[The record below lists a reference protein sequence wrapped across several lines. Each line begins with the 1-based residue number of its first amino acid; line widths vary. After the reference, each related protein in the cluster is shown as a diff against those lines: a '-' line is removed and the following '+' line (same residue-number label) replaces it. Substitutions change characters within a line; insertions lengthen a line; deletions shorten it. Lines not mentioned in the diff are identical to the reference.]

1 LEENF
6 KMNSAVTPLRGPLAL
21 LAVLALVVGACGGT
35 GATTRPSVAPSAAA
49 TDPDVASPSAA
60 ATDGGAT
67 SPSAAATDEGAASPP
82 SGGDVDLSGV
92 ELTVASKEFTEQLIL
107 GEITVQ
113 VLEAAGATVD
123 NQVGLIGSDVVRG
136 ALTSGEV
143 DMYWEYTGTG
153 WINHLENETPVA
165 GTEEQY
171 VAVRDADAAN
181 GIVWLE
187 PAPLNN
193 TYAIAVASETA
204 TELELTT
211 VSDLAA
217 HAGENP
223 EGATLCAASEFLGRN
238 DGLPGLEAA
247 YGYEFSDVATV
258 ELGLIPDQIDS
269 GENCVFGEVFATDSR
284 MAALDLL
291 VLEDDLAFFPV
302 YEPSLNV
309 RQEVFDANPGLADL
323 FAPVAAALDTVTMT
337 GLNSEVDQ
345 GGSEPADVAADFL
358 QEAGLIGE

>member
-1 LEENF
+1 
-6 KMNSAVTPLRGPLAL
+6 MNSAVIPSRGSFAL

-35 GATTRPSVAPSAAA
+35 GPTTMPSVAAPSAAA
-49 TDPDVASPSAA
+49 TDPDAASPSAA
-60 ATDGGAT
+60 ATDDGAA
-67 SPSAAATDEGAASPP
+67 SPSAAATDDGAASPP
-82 SGGDVDLSGV
+82 TGGDVDLSGV

-107 GEITVQ
+107 GEIAVQ

-136 ALTSGEV
+136 ALTSGDI

-193 TYAIAVASETA
+193 TYAIAVASETSA
-204 TELELTT
+204 SMEVTT
-211 VSDLAA
+211 LSDLAA
-217 HAGENP
+217 NA

-247 YGYEFSDVATV
+247 YGFAFSDVATV
-258 ELGLIPDQIDS
+258 ELGLIPNQIDS
-269 GENCVFGEVFATDSR
+269 GENCVYGEVFATDSR
-284 MAALDLL
+284 IADLDLL
-291 VLEDDLAFFPV
+291 VLEDDLSFFPV

-309 RQEVFDANPGLADL
+309 RQEVFEANPGLAEL
-323 FAPVAAALDTVTMT
+323 FAPVSAALDTVTMT
-337 GLNSEVDQ
+337 GLNDKVDQ
-345 GGSEPADVAADFL
+345 GGSEPADVAAEFL
-358 QEAGLIGE
+358 EEQGLMGE

>member
-1 LEENF
+1 MDSSLTR
-6 KMNSAVTPLRGPLAL
+6 SRWAPLAL
-21 LAVLALVVGACGGT
+21 LTLLAIVASACGGGT
-35 GATTRPSVAPSAAA
+35 TATRSPAGVA
-49 TDPDVASPSAA
+49 TASPSA
-60 ATDGGAT
+60 GA
-67 SPSAAATDEGAASPP
+67 
-82 SGGDVDLSGV
+82 
-92 ELTVASKEFTEQLIL
+92 LTGESFTVGSKEFTEQLIL

-113 VLEAAGATVD
+113 VLEAAGATVN
-123 NQVGLIGSDVVRG
+123 NQVGLSGSDVARG
-136 ALTSGEV
+136 ALISGAL

-153 WINHLENETPVA
+153 WINHLGNTTPVV

-204 TELELTT
+204 TSMEVTT
-211 VSDLAA
+211 LSDLAA
-217 HAGENP
+217 NAD
-223 EGATLCAASEFLGRN
+223 GATLCAASEFLGRD

-247 YGYEFSDVATV
+247 YGFEFSDVATL

-284 MAALDLL
+284 IADLDLL
-291 VLEDDLAFFPV
+291 VLEDDLSFFAV

-309 RQEVFDANPGLADL
+309 RQEVFDANPGLAEL
-323 FAPVAAALDTVTMT
+323 FAPIAAALDTVTMQA
-337 GLNSEVDQ
+337 LNSRVDQ
-345 GGSEPADVAADFL
+345 GGENEADVAADFL
-358 QEAGLIGE
+358 AEMGLIDE

>member
-1 LEENF
+1 M
-6 KMNSAVTPLRGPLAL
+6 KMSVIRTPRGPLAL
-21 LAVLALVVGACGGT
+21 LTLLALAVGACGG
-35 GATTRPSVAPSAAA
+35 GGTTRTQGPAPSATVGGGAA
-49 TDPDVASPSAA
+49 SPSEAAESPSAA
-60 ATDGGAT
+60 ATGGAT
-67 SPSAAATDEGAASPP
+67 
-82 SGGDVDLSGV
+82 VDLSGASF
-92 ELTVASKEFTEQLIL
+92 TVGSKEFTEQLIL

-136 ALTSGEV
+136 ALQSGDI

-153 WINHLENETPVA
+153 WINHLGNTEPVA

-204 TELELTT
+204 TELGSTT
-211 VSDLAA
+211 LSELAA
-217 HAGENP
+217 HAKENP
-223 EGATLCAASEFLGRN
+223 EGATLCAASEFLARE

-247 YGYEFSDVATV
+247 YGFEFNDVATV
-258 ELGLIPDQIDS
+258 ELGLIPDQIDK
-269 GENCVFGEVFATDSR
+269 GETCVFGEVFATDSR

-323 FAPVAAALDTVTMT
+323 FAPVAAALDTETMT
-337 GLNSEVDQ
+337 ALNSQVDQ
-345 GGSEPADVAADFL
+345 GGEEPADVAAQFL
-358 QEAGLIGE
+358 QEQGLVGE

>member
-1 LEENF
+1 
-6 KMNSAVTPLRGPLAL
+6 MNSAVTPLRGPLAL

-35 GATTRPSVAPSAAA
+35 GATTGPGGPAPSAAA
-49 TDPDVASPSAA
+49 TDPDVASPPAA
-60 ATDGGAT
+60 ATDEGAA

-82 SGGDVDLSGV
+82 IGGDVDLSGV

-136 ALTSGEV
+136 ALTSGDV

-204 TELELTT
+204 ASMELTT
-211 VSDLAA
+211 LSDLAA
-217 HAGENP
+217 SA

-247 YGYEFSDVATV
+247 YGFEFSDVATV

-309 RQEVFDANPGLADL
+309 RQEVFDANPGLAEL

-337 GLNSEVDQ
+337 ALNSEVDQ
-345 GGSEPADVAADFL
+345 GGSEPADVAAEFL
-358 QEAGLIGE
+358 EEQGLIGE